1 MHANGDDKAVA
12 VCMIL
17 PIPMT
22 SPMPEKTEPKLTL
35 EQLRA
40 LPCPAKDFDTPEG
53 AILCLE
59 DACRR
64 RDIEAAVACKHFM
77 IEGIL
82 MLLDYDDNLARDPGI
97 RQRNALLAEQTYR
110 REITESRPD
119 LEGVES
125 FFIAHEPYIDG
136 VVVVKELRRLRDGS
150 YEKLNVLVA
159 KTRDGWRVLRPV
171 ADDEL

>member
-1 MHANGDDKAVA
+1 
-12 VCMIL
+12 
-17 PIPMT
+17 MT

-40 LPCPAKDFDTPEG
+40 LPRFEKDFETPEG

-64 RDIEAAVACKHFM
+64 RSIESAVACKHFM

-82 MLLDYDDNLARDPGI
+82 TLVNYDEDLARDPKV
-97 RQRNALLAEQTYR
+97 RERNAMLAERTYR
-110 REITESRPD
+110 REISESWPD
-119 LEGVES
+119 LKGVES
-125 FFIAHEPYIDG
+125 FFLAHEPYIDG
-136 VVVVKELRRLRDGS
+136 VVVVRELRRLRDDS
-150 YEKLNVLVA
+150 FEKLNVLVA
-159 KTRDGWRVLRPV
+159 KTRDGWRVLNPV

>member
-1 MHANGDDKAVA
+1 
-12 VCMIL
+12 
-17 PIPMT
+17 MT
-22 SPMPEKTEPKLTL
+22 SPLPEKTEPKLTL

-40 LPCPAKDFDTPEG
+40 LPRFEKDFSTPEG

-64 RDIEAAVACKHFM
+64 RNIESAVACKHFL

-82 MLLDYDDNLARDPGI
+82 MLLDYDDNLARDPEI
-97 RQRNALLAEQTYR
+97 RQRNAMLAERTYR
-110 REITESRPD
+110 REITESWPN

-125 FFIAHEPYIDG
+125 FFLTHEPYIDG

-159 KTRDGWRVLRPV
+159 NTRDGWRVLFPV
-171 ADDEL
+171 TDDEL